1 MQHKQPLTPI
11 AVMFIG
17 ILAVSSASIF
27 IRFTQ
32 TEVSSIVIAAYRLT
46 LAVLILMPFCIKQF
60 IAEVVPATPGQKGLL
75 LLSGAFLALHF
86 YVWISSLEY
95 TSVASSVVLVATS
108 PLWVALFSPL
118 ILKEKSG
125 KWTLI
130 GLAVALTGSVIVG
143 MSSLCMLKM
152 GALSCGPISGLF
164 QGKAFIGDLLAL
176 AGAFFSCGY
185 LIVGR
190 KVQQGISFKSYVF
203 SVYGLA
209 AILLVLLAAISGQRL
224 FRFSGT
230 AYLLLIA
237 LAVIPQL
244 IGHSSFNWALKVLP
258 ATFVAI
264 ALLGEPIGTVIL
276 SMIFLKENPG
286 ILEVS
291 GGVLILT
298 GIVLASRLSK
308 IKVTS

>member
-1 MQHKQPLTPI
+1 MQHKQPVTPI
-11 AVMFIG
+11 AVMLVG

-27 IRFTQ
+27 IRFAQ

-46 LAVLILMPFCIKQF
+46 LAVLILLPFCIKQF
-60 IAEVVPATPGQKGLL
+60 MAEVLPASRSQKGLL
-75 LLSGAFLALHF
+75 LLSGAFLAMHF

-108 PLWVALFSPL
+108 PLWVALFSPS

-130 GLAVALTGSVIVG
+130 GLAVALTGSIIVG
-143 MSSLCMLKM
+143 MSSLCSLTS
-152 GALSCGPISGLF
+152 GVWRCAPVSGLF

-203 SVYGLA
+203 SVYAVA
-209 AILLVLLAAISGQRL
+209 AILLVAIAAISGQQL
-224 FRFSGT
+224 FHFSGT
-230 AYLLLIA
+230 TYLLLIA

-244 IGHSSFNWALKVLP
+244 IGHSSFNWALKSLP

-286 ILEVS
+286 VPEVS
-291 GGVLILT
+291 GGVLILA
-298 GIVLASRLSK
+298 GILLASRLSSK
-308 IKVTS
+308 TETS